1 MSRSFRYNQDEE
13 SDVLFDDSEL
23 TSDASI
29 TTHSDARGDL
39 QIERKLS
46 SRNKKK
52 ANRELRNQRRHDERK
67 Q

>member
-23 TSDASI
+23 TSDSTI
-29 TTHSDARGDL
+29 TTSSDAHGDL

-52 ANRELRNQRRHDERK
+52 ANRELRIQRRHDERNV
-67 Q
+67 